1 MYVHQAEAVGDVGA
15 GEQDDVK
22 IGDLAAVSATRVLV
36 GERDSEEGGSH
47 KRVYVV
53 DLSTATDVS
62 GRDQYGG
69 KTLEQSTAADLRK
82 AGVAYATKTMV
93 VDLAR
98 LGFRPDKFEGL
109 AIVNSTTLAVI
120 NDNDFGVESID
131 SRGRVT
137 RSQSAGRLVVIRLP
151 EALW

>member
-1 MYVHQAEAVGDVGA
+1 MYVYQAEAFGDVGA
-15 GEQDDVK
+15 GEQDDIK
-22 IGDLAAVSATRVLV
+22 IGDLAAVSATRILV

-47 KRVYVV
+47 KKVYAV
-53 DLSTATDVS
+53 DISRATDVS
-62 GRDQYGG
+62 GRDQFGN
-69 KTLEQSTAADLRK
+69 KTLEQVSPNDLKK
-82 AGVAYATKTMV
+82 AGVEYAAKTML

-109 AIVNSTTLAVI
+109 AIVDSTTLAVV

-137 RSQSAGRLVVIRLP
+137 RSQSAGRLVVIRIP